1 MNEEALLAE
10 LRRPVFG
17 VAYRMLGSVSE
28 AEDVAQE
35 ALLRLHA
42 ALEAGEE
49 IASPRA
55 YAMTIATRL
64 AIDEL
69 RSARARRE
77 VYVGE
82 WIPEPL
88 LTGGPGAPLA
98 GGAGAAGGLSGAG
111 RLGEDPADR
120 AELADSLSLAF
131 LALLERLTPE
141 QRAAFLLHDVFG
153 YGYAEV
159 ADVLG
164 ASEAGARQHAS
175 RGRRLVG
182 EERPRFE
189 ASAARREELADRFM
203 AAAEDGDVEEL
214 RALLADDVEVHG
226 DGGGKVP
233 AIARPIHG
241 ADHAARTL
249 AAWSKAG
256 SRLGD
261 VRIER
266 IEINGQPGGRTV
278 TADGELLG
286 IFALDIV
293 DGRIQTLY
301 SIINPD
307 KLAHLGPV
315 ADLKALWGG

>member
-1 MNEEALLAE
+1 MSDQAVDELLAE
-10 LRRPVFG
+10 LRPPVFG
-17 VAYRMLGSVSE
+17 VAYRMLGSVAE
-28 AEDVAQE
+28 AEDVVQE
-35 ALLRLHA
+35 TLLRLHA
-42 ALEAGEE
+42 ALRAGEE

-88 LTGGPGAPLA
+88 FTGG
-98 GGAGAAGGLSGAG
+98 
-111 RLGEDPADR
+111 DPAEQV
-120 AELADSLSLAF
+120 ELLDSLSIAF

-153 YGYAEV
+153 YGYEDV
-159 ADVLG
+159 AAVLG

-175 RGRRLVG
+175 RGRRLVR

-189 ASAARREELADRFM
+189 ASAEQREQLADRFLS
-203 AAAEDGDVEEL
+203 AAEDGDVEEL
-214 RALLADDVEVHG
+214 RALLAEDIEVHG

-233 AIARPIHG
+233 ALARAIHG
-241 ADHAARTL
+241 SERAARTL

-256 SRLGD
+256 KLLGD
-261 VRIER
+261 VRVER
-266 IEINGQPGGRTV
+266 IEVNGQPGGRTV
-278 TADGELLG
+278 TADGQLLG
-286 IFALDIV
+286 VFALDIA
-293 DGRIQTLY
+293 DGRVQVLY
-301 SIINPD
+301 SIVNPD
-307 KLAHLGPV
+307 KLAHLGQV
-315 ADLKALWGG
+315 ADVKALMEGAG

>member
-1 MNEEALLAE
+1 MSEEALLAE

-17 VAYRMLGSVSE
+17 VAYRMLGSVAE

-35 ALLRLHA
+35 ALLRLHT

-82 WIPEPL
+82 WISEPL
-88 LTGGPGAPLA
+88 FTGRGTVSALVGY
-98 GGAGAAGGLSGAG
+98 G
-111 RLGEDPADR
+111 GEDPAER
-120 AELADSLSLAF
+120 AELTDSLSIVF

-159 ADVLG
+159 ATVLG
-164 ASEAGARQHAS
+164 ASETGARQHAS

-189 ASAARREELADRFM
+189 ASAERREALADRFL
-203 AAAEDGDVEEL
+203 AAAEDGDVGEL
-214 RALLADDVEVHG
+214 RALLAEDVELHG

-233 AIARPIHG
+233 ALARSIHG
-241 ADHAARTL
+241 AERAARTL

-261 VRIER
+261 VRVER
-266 IEINGQPGGRTV
+266 VEVNGQPGGRTV
-278 TADGELLG
+278 TADGQLLG
-286 IFALDIV
+286 IFALDIA
-293 DGRIQTLY
+293 DGRIQALY

-315 ADLKALWGG
+315 ADVNALMSGED

>member
-17 VAYRMLGSVSE
+17 VAYRMLGSVAE

-35 ALLRLHA
+35 ALLRLHEE
-42 ALEAGEE
+42 LEAGKE

-88 LTGGPGAPLA
+88 LTGG
-98 GGAGAAGGLSGAG
+98 GAASPLPSAG
-111 RLGEDPADR
+111 LGEDPAER
-120 AELADSLSLAF
+120 AETADSLSLAF

-153 YGYAEV
+153 YGYGEV
-159 ADVLG
+159 AAVLG

-175 RGRRLVG
+175 RGRRLVR
-182 EERPRFE
+182 ERRPRFE
-189 ASAARREELADRFM
+189 ASAEQREELARRFF
-203 AAAEDGDVEEL
+203 AAVEEGDVGELRLMLAEDVEL
-214 RALLADDVEVHG
+214 HG

-233 AIARPIHG
+233 ALARPVQG
-241 ADHAARTL
+241 AERVARTL
-249 AAWSKAG
+249 AAWAKAG
-256 SRLGD
+256 ERIEG
-261 VRIER
+261 VRIEPV
-266 IEINGQPGGRTV
+266 EVNGQPGARTL
-278 TADGELLG
+278 TADGEL
-286 IFALDIV
+286 ISVFALEIA
-293 DGRIQTLY
+293 DGRVQAMR
-301 SIINPD
+301 SIVNPD

-315 ADLKALWGG
+315 ANLNDLLGGS